1 MIKNKERRQ
10 KGNDKKANEDC
21 FNGIFANIYKK
32 KITVAIMILMAVILT
47 IAGKKHE

>member
-21 FNGIFANIYKK
+21 FNVIFANIKK
-32 KITVAIMILMAVILT
+32 TITVAIMILMAIILT
-47 IAGKKHE
+47 IAGKKT